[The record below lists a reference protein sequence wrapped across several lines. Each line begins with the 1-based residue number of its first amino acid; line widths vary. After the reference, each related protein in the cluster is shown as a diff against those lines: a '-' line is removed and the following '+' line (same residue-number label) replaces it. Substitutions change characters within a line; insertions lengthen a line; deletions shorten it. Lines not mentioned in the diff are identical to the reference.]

1 MKIITPD
8 FLSANFFMK
17 DDTPEGINILPH
29 VMPHQV
35 HGKNIILVNDETF
48 TKYSLPE
55 RPEADGILLTTSKAE
70 ASLRFADC
78 APVLIWGKSFAML
91 LHSGY
96 KGTVLNIS
104 GYGVELVREKHM
116 SDNMENLREDDI
128 DSGNRDWENVQAPQ
142 IDRLNEL
149 VSENAKN
156 LFEDANDNVKNFHE
170 NEDMRNFQEHASED
184 INEPVNENVQDLH
197 AWIGPCIG
205 REIYC
210 RDVNDEWTQKGIKSF
225 HRENYDDDGDKIY
238 FDLAGEIKSQLLDAG
253 LDERNIT
260 MTGINTYED
269 DRCYSYRRG
278 DKVKR
283 MMLHVRIKSQGD

>member
-1 MKIITPD
+1 MKILTPE
-8 FLSANFFMK
+8 FLNANFFMK
-17 DDTPEGINILPH
+17 DEPLEDVNILPH

-35 HGKNIILVNDETF
+35 HGKNIITVDDENF
-48 TKYSLPE
+48 SRYSLPE

-104 GYGVELVREKHM
+104 GAGVELV
-116 SDNMENLREDDI
+116 
-128 DSGNRDWENVQAPQ
+128 
-142 IDRLNEL
+142 
-149 VSENAKN
+149 SES
-156 LFEDANDNVKNFHE
+156 VK
-170 NEDMRNFQEHASED
+170 
-184 INEPVNENVQDLH
+184 DLH

-210 RDVNDEWTQKGIKSF
+210 RDINDEWTQKGIKSF
-225 HRENYDDDGDKIY
+225 HRENYDYDKADGKIY
-238 FDLAGEIKSQLLDAG
+238 FDLAGEIKSQLLEAG
-253 LDERNIT
+253 LDERNIILT
-260 MTGINTYED
+260 EINTYED
-269 DRCYSYRRG
+269 ERCYSYRRG

-283 MMLHVRIKSQGD
+283 MMLHVRIK

>member
-1 MKIITPD
+1 MKISTPD
-8 FLSANFFMK
+8 FLNANFFMK
-17 DDTPEGINILPH
+17 NEPLEDVNILPH

-35 HGKNIILVNDETF
+35 HGKNIIIVNDETF
-48 TKYSLPE
+48 SKFALPE
-55 RPEADGILLTTSKAE
+55 RPEADGILLMTSKAE

-104 GYGVELVREKHM
+104 GAGIEL
-116 SDNMENLREDDI
+116 
-128 DSGNRDWENVQAPQ
+128 
-142 IDRLNEL
+142 
-149 VSENAKN
+149 
-156 LFEDANDNVKNFHE
+156 
-170 NEDMRNFQEHASED
+170 
-184 INEPVNENVQDLH
+184 VNENVKYLH

-210 RDVNDEWTQKGIKSF
+210 RDINDEWTQKGIKSF
-225 HRENYDDDGDKIY
+225 HRENYDYDEADGKIY

-253 LDERNIT
+253 LDERNI
-260 MTGINTYED
+260 MLTGINTYED
-269 DRCYSYRRG
+269 ERCYSYRRG

-283 MMLHVRIKSQGD
+283 MMLHVKIKCSSKI